1 VNTILYADAET
12 AAPRPEGVAF
22 CRKLNTM
29 MSTRFPDV
37 MTIADASGSAAN
49 VTAFADGGLGFTMNL
64 NKGWTNDVLSYHAT
78 PPESR
83 SAHHRD
89 LTFSLMYAFREHY
102 MLPISHSEVSQ
113 GKRSLLDKMPGDY
126 WQKFAACRAL
136 LGYMMT
142 HPGKKMLF
150 MGCEIGEFRE
160 WSCREPLEW
169 FLLDYDQHAALQQ
182 YVAELNHLYLKTPA
196 LHESDDS
203 WSGFRWI
210 DADNSRQSVL
220 SFRRIDARGR
230 EVIVVI
236 NFTPAAYENYC
247 VGVPDAGVYEEIFNS
262 DDPRFGGSGVINEGT
277 LRTRPERLHNLPDT
291 LNFRLPPLGVAIFRC
306 RRKQPRKK

>member
-1 VNTILYADAET
+1 
-12 AAPRPEGVAF
+12 
-22 CRKLNTM
+22 
-29 MSTRFPDV
+29 
-37 MTIADASGSAAN
+37 MTGIDE
-49 VTAFADGGLGFTMNL
+49 GLGFDMKWNMDWVDASL
-64 NKGWTNDVLSYHAT
+64 EYASLDNAFKI
-78 PPESR
+78 SR
-83 SAHHRD
+83 TDKLIYPITYRA
-89 LTFSLMYAFREHY
+89 RERY
-102 MLPISHSEVSQ
+102 MLSISHDEVVHT
-113 GKRSLLDKMPGDY
+113 KRSFLDKMSGDY

-203 WSGFRWI
+203 WSGLRWI

-220 SFRRIDARGR
+220 SFRRIDERGR